1 MLEKDKLKKLEKESL
16 IDAFDLQEN
25 EVFEARQN
33 LLGFF
38 DTLNEIYE
46 RLKREGKLAKLKE
59 DKRDD

>member
-1 MLEKDKLKKLEKESL
+1 MSEFEALEKKGLIEAFHLKEG
-16 IDAFDLQEN
+16 

-46 RLKREGKLAKLKE
+46 RLKREGKLDELKG
-59 DKRDD
+59 DKKND

>member
-1 MLEKDKLKKLEKESL
+1 MSDLEELEQEGLVKP
-16 IDAFDLQEN
+16 FDLTED

-46 RLKREGKLAKLKE
+46 RLKREGKLEKLDKIKE
-59 DKRDD
+59 GKSDG